1 LKRIFLLRH
10 AQAEGQDPAG
20 SDFERPLT
28 ERGQAAAAAVGAYMA
43 RVGWRPAAVLCSPA
57 RRARETWDA
66 LARDWPAPRPSAE
79 NAELYEAGPAQVVA
93 CLHHVPA
100 DADSVLVV
108 GHNPAIQQAALD
120 LAGGG
125 NTAAY
130 AQMKAR
136 FPTAGLALL
145 EADVADWSELH
156 PGGADL
162 RAFVGPEDVPPAPD

>member
-1 LKRIFLLRH
+1 MKRILLLRH
-10 AQAEGQDPAG
+10 AKARPGDA
-20 SDFERPLT
+20 DTLDADRPLDP
-28 ERGQAAAAAVGAYMA
+28 RGEAAATAVGGYLA
-43 RVGWRPAAVLCSPA
+43 RAGWLPDAVLCSAA
-57 RRARETWDA
+57 RRARETLEGLW
-66 LARDWPAPRPSAE
+66 RDWPHQPPAVYEEA
-79 NAELYEAGPAQVVA
+79 LYAAGPADLLARLQE
-93 CLHHVPA
+93 A
-100 DADSVLVV
+100 DPETETVLVV
-108 GHNPAIQQAALD
+108 GHNHTIQQAALD